1 MKYKIA
7 AAAVSA
13 EFIIELIIFD
23 MFALPL
29 QKPDGENLSSIQT
42 ISNHL
47 IFLVI
52 Q

>member
-23 MFALPL
+23 IFALPL
-29 QKPDGENLSSIQT
+29 QKPDEAN
-42 ISNHL
+42 
-47 IFLVI
+47 
-52 Q
+52 